1 MRTLTDN
8 LRREVMPVV
17 KIMQRRQV
25 IIPKE
30 LFEKLHLEVGDY
42 LEAKL
47 EGEKIVYIPKKLVDR
62 DEWYWSEEGQ
72 RAIGEALEE
81 IEGGKAIGPFET
93 AEEAVRE
100 LKQHTS

>member
-1 MRTLTDN
+1 MKNLLSN
-8 LRREVMPVV
+8 LRRETMPVV

-30 LFEKLHLEVGDY
+30 LFEKLHLEIGDY
-42 LEAKL
+42 LEARL

-72 RAIGEALEE
+72 KAIGEALKE
-81 IEGGKAIGPFET
+81 IEEGKAIGPFET
-93 AEEAVRE
+93 AEEAIRE
-100 LKQHTS
+100 LNKHAS